1 MQISKAL
8 RKYLWLQSKCLSRRV
23 CVHTWKQE
31 LKITEH
37 CVLLQP
43 CPSSLVCF
51 IQPDTHTQLPGY
63 KQECKLQGMSTKK
76 TPYRTEHRDFYEW
89 EKKLFSHTIH
99 KFASMHSQDNPSLQR
114 EANTISCIVVIL
126 KLLSVS
132 FGGNYIL
139 QSKTSKNN
147 PKLRQIFFICWS
159 SCLCA
164 VNALIWMFFLLVK
177 VIWGCHS
184 TSKSHWD
191 GVNPEWQA
199 RFSPLCQSTKA
210 MTTFSLF
217 FLFHRDKSQ
226 TNKQSHTILVVL
238 YAPWQPTGRGFDGSW
253 CSSTGSYVT
262 KALKKMLLLN
272 LLQFTWFCKWRIAR
286 PALRSQWE
294 HNRKKFSVFSV
305 DVLQRTT
312 TRHLLNKMAVRGPS
326 ANPDKRR
333 RFSSTKWVPN
343 NATN

>member
-1 MQISKAL
+1 MFACIHES
-8 RKYLWLQSKCLSRRV
+8 RSWRLQSIACCCNL
-23 CVHTWKQE
+23 VHPVWY
-31 LKITEH
+31 
-37 CVLLQP
+37 V
-43 CPSSLVCF
+43 SFSL
-51 IQPDTHTQLPGY
+51 THTLNYLVINRNVNY
-63 KQECKLQGMSTKK
+63 KECRRKK
-76 TPYRTEHRDFYEW
+76 TPTGQNTGTFMNG
-89 EKKLFSHTIH
+89 KKRCSHIPFINLLQCTR
-99 KFASMHSQDNPSLQR
+99 KTMQR
-114 EANTISCIVVIL
+114 EANTISCFVVIL

-184 TSKSHWD
+184 TLKSHWD

-210 MTTFSLF
+210 MTTFSLFF

>member
-8 RKYLWLQSKCLSRRV
+8 RKYLWLQSKCLSGRV

-63 KQECKLQGMSTKK
+63 KQECKLQGMSMKK
-76 TPYRTEHRDFYEW
+76 NPYRTEHRDFYEW

-217 FLFHRDKSQ
+217 FFVPPRQKS
-226 TNKQSHTILVVL
+226 NKQTVVYNPSGALCSLTTNRQRFRWELMQQHRKLCHKGSEKDASAQPITIHMIL
-238 YAPWQPTGRGFDGSW
+238 
-253 CSSTGSYVT
+253 
-262 KALKKMLLLN
+262 
-272 LLQFTWFCKWRIAR
+272 
-286 PALRSQWE
+286 
-294 HNRKKFSVFSV
+294 
-305 DVLQRTT
+305 
-312 TRHLLNKMAVRGPS
+312 
-326 ANPDKRR
+326 
-333 RFSSTKWVPN
+333 
-343 NATN
+343 